1 MIPFYQPTDTE
12 LLICDL
18 YQTID
23 INHPHE
29 IDIEQI
35 AALWGADIV
44 YYEGKP
50 DAYWDEDGS
59 VIFLHKDDPIRKQ
72 RSDFFHE
79 LSHIVK
85 HEGDQDE
92 LPGLFVDLQETQAW
106 HFALI
111 ASMPYYL
118 LPSPIEMTWSEY
130 IGLLANE
137 FNLPI
142 EMATDRAKQIM
153 ARLHED
159 YHYYRDDINL
169 MKSKIKMEA
178 TFHRLNTHKTSTE
191 TQRLLTQLHKQLSV
205 RC

>member
-1 MIPFYQPTDTE
+1 MIPFYKPTETE

-18 YQTID
+18 YQTLD

-35 AALWGADIV
+35 AALWGADVI

-50 DAYWDEDGS
+50 DAYWNEDGS
-59 VIFLHKDDPIRKQ
+59 VIFLNKNDPVRKQ
-72 RSDFFHE
+72 KSDFFHE

-118 LPSPIEMTWSEY
+118 LPIPLDQTWHEY
-130 IGLLANE
+130 IGLLADE
-137 FNLPI
+137 FNVPN
-142 EMATDRAKQIM
+142 EMAADRAAQIV

-159 YHYYRDDINL
+159 YHYFREDLNL
-169 MKSKIKMEA
+169 VNLKIKAEA
-178 TFHRLNTHKTSTE
+178 AFHRLNVQKTSME
-191 TQRLLTQLHKQLSV
+191 THRLLAQLHKQLSH